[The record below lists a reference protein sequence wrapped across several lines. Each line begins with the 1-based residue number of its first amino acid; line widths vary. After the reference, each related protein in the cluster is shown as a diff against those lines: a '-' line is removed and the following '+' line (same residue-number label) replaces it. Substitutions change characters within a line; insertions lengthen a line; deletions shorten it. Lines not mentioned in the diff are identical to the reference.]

1 MAIDTTDQIVQ
12 ERVKHKLLQIAGA
25 TGQGGS
31 PGQLYKP
38 SGVTNPGRGEAVY
51 GTEKDGQRFFEFLKA
66 MMIDPANNIRKTG
79 GPLGNDD
86 SYGRGNVPGHPD
98 WSGTNQGM
106 TIAHSPSGTYDDYG
120 SPLKIAPYKGG
131 NPSGQQIEI
140 PWMKEEYKKKHP
152 ELEKLHNE
160 KYHPLQIGM
169 NYPPPSELD
178 KWLQIYQRNG
188 GSLRHLDPD
197 LRKLILQ
204 RGAMKA
210 KLPANNISRLQDS
223 GHTTV
228 PDPENPGRL
237 KIIDSLGPQAKG
249 LDLGG
254 GRSLGMPEIRAL
266 RDIFQGASEAERNKL
281 IEKYSNRPFKGLG

>member
-12 ERVKHKLLQIAGA
+12 ARVRNSLLKIANQKP
-25 TGQGGS
+25 GQS
-31 PGQLYKP
+31 PG
-38 SGVTNPGRGEAVY
+38 
-51 GTEKDGQRFFEFLKA
+51 D
-66 MMIDPANNIRKTG
+66 DKTG
-79 GPLGNDD
+79 DNRHDRDWPPPAPLK
-86 SYGRGNVPGHPD
+86 PKLAE
-98 WSGTNQGM
+98 GTNQGM

-120 SPLKIAPYKGG
+120 SPLQIAPYKGG

-169 NYPPPSELD
+169 NYPPPSQLD

-188 GSLRHLDPD
+188 GSLRHIDPD
-197 LRKLILQ
+197 MRKLILQ
-204 RGAMKA
+204 RGVMK
-210 KLPANNISRLQDS
+210 
-223 GHTTV
+223 
-228 PDPENPGRL
+228 
-237 KIIDSLGPQAKG
+237 AKG

-266 RDIFQGASEAERNKL
+266 RGIFQGASEAERNKL
-281 IEKYSNRPFKGLG
+281 IEKYTNRPFKGLV